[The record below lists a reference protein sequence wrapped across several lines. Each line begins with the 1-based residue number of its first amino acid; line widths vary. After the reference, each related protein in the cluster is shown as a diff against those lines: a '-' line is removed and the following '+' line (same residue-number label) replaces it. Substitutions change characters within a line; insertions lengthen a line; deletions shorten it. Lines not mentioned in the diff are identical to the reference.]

1 MEQIAEKKPEIQATT
16 RFQPCLLPKSRRYYQ
31 LSYSAKFLSKVYL

>member
-31 LSYSAKFLSKVYL
+31 LSYSAKFLSKVHL